1 MPKKILVISYNKFPT
16 IDDPIAEGTGL
27 RYWRIAMA
35 LKHFGHKVD
44 MAILDENKPD
54 INNYNGIKIK
64 SFSFNYKKLNK
75 LLKDYEVIIFS
86 YAFGELSKNIIDNS
100 SKSSILIA
108 DAISPYYVEA
118 LTKSGSDKEDGDILN
133 NYYSSLDYCNYSL
146 ANSDYIIV
154 GNNIQKQFYLGV
166 LASTGRLVDGFNTD
180 RMVEVPAYPELI
192 NEPTPRMP
200 DNTNND
206 GRINILWFG
215 GMYPWFNPNKLI
227 DIFSD
232 SRVKKI
238 AKLTVIGARN
248 PFYPISNKRFNGA
261 FYSFK
266 NQSDKNNLTDKSI
279 FFKDWVDYYQRI
291 DIFNSSDLAISINA
305 DNLENKYSFRLRI
318 ADMVCNGL
326 PVVTN
331 GGDAVGEDFINQGY
345 AFRFDFDS
353 DNIGSDFIEFL
364 QSNINVIRDAR
375 KKLLQKD
382 ILFQHS
388 NIVATEELS
397 RLLLNSSKL
406 EVKEK
411 GKQLRPNN
419 AFDMQDQ
426 IHVKN
431 EEISALNNKIENLGI
446 DINTK
451 GDLINQL
458 NINNN
463 LVKHELEI
471 IYKKPHIYLY
481 KKIKRLLGRL
491 FSKKK

>member
-1 MPKKILVISYNKFPT
+1 MSKKILVISYNKFPT

-44 MAILDENKPD
+44 MAILDQNKPD
-54 INNYNGIKIK
+54 MDNYSGIKIK
-64 SFSFNYKKLNK
+64 SFNFNYKDLKK
-75 LLKDYEVIIFS
+75 LLKDYQVIIFS
-86 YAFGELSKNIIDNS
+86 YAFGELSKNIIDS
-100 SKSSILIA
+100 SPASSILIA

-118 LTKSGSDKEDGDILN
+118 LTKSGSSKEDKEILN
-133 NYYSSLDYCNYSL
+133 NYYGFLDYCNYSL

-154 GNNIQKQFYLGV
+154 GNDIQKQLYLGV

-180 RMVEVPAYPELI
+180 RIVEVPAYPELI
-192 NEPTPRMP
+192 DGSTTRIS
-200 DNTNND
+200 DNTNDD

-232 SRVKKI
+232 PKVKKI
-238 AKLTVIGARN
+238 AKLTVVGAGN
-248 PFYPISNKRFNGA
+248 PFYPISNKRFNGS

-266 NQSDKNNLTDKSI
+266 NQSDENDLTDKNI

-291 DIFNSSDLAISINA
+291 DIFNSSDFAISINA
-305 DNLENKYSFRLRI
+305 DNLENKYSFRIRI
-318 ADMVCNGL
+318 ADMICNGL

-345 AFRFDFDS
+345 AFRFNFDS
-353 DNIGSDFIEFL
+353 DNIGYDFIEFL
-364 QSNINVIRDAR
+364 NHNIESIKEAR

-388 NIVATEELS
+388 SIIAARELS
-397 RLLLNSSKL
+397 RLLSNPSKL

-411 GKQLRPNN
+411 GKRLRPNN

-426 IHVKN
+426 IHIKN
-431 EEISALNNKIENLGI
+431 EEIYALNNKIESLGM
-446 DINTK
+446 DIKTK
-451 GDLINQL
+451 DDLINQL

-463 LVKHELEI
+463 LVKNELEI

-481 KKIKRLLGRL
+481 KKIKKLREKLNIRG
-491 FSKKK
+491 